1 MDINGKLD
9 VQFFNLGY
17 DRSDVD
23 GNTEAGEYRRV
34 DRCWN
39 IYFHGFMDQFDDI
52 AYVKVTTAIEPGI
65 YEVVTY
71 GIPAILFLWK
81 YTDDH
86 HRDLKGLLV
95 KADDA
100 VRLKNAHVKYT
111 MKKEFI

>member
-1 MDINGKLD
+1 MEITGKLN
-9 VQFFNLGY
+9 VEFFNHGL
-17 DRSDVD
+17 DHSKDDKVI
-23 GNTEAGEYRRV
+23 ASEYHRV

-52 AYVKVTTAIEPGI
+52 AYVKVPTTIEPGI

-95 KADDA
+95 KADGGESMLDA
-100 VRLKNAHVKYT
+100 LAKYNSRQ
-111 MKKEFI
+111 EFI